1 MGDQVK
7 VKVLAVSLESRKI
20 DLAVVGEPKHN
31 VSGRAVK
38 ASRNAAFAEKEAKG
52 GGAGR
57 RSAKGHGKAD
67 AKPTAK
73 TGDKPKAAKSGPK
86 KPRRRAKKS

>member
-38 ASRNAAFAEKEAKG
+38 ASRNAAFAEKEANTA
-52 GGAGR
+52 GASR
-57 RSAKGHGKAD
+57 RSAKGAAKSS
-67 AKPTAK
+67 AKPAAK
-73 TGDKPKAAKSGPK
+73 KADKPKAAKSAVK
-86 KPRRRAKKS
+86 KPRRTAKKS